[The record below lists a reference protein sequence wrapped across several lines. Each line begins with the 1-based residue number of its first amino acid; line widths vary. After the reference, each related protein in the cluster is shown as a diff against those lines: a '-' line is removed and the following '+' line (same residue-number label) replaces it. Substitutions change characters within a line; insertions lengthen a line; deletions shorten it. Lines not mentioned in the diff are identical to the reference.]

1 MKTDTGAKCIYVIVF
16 SLVVGVGSATGHC
29 LSARTAKHH
38 HKIERQRVQVEPDNG
53 CSPAKE
59 RRRFCSQNGNGCNA
73 LMRAAESG
81 DLNSVRMEL
90 NRGTDVNIRPAEN
103 GPTALML
110 ASAAGQLPIVTALLK
125 AGADPNAKAFSFHDG
140 EFSTVM
146 AALDRCNKDWMKIL
160 DAIIAAG
167 GEVNPKGSFS
177 RSPLM
182 YAVERKD
189 VASVK
194 ALLARGADVN
204 LKSETG
210 STPLMTATVS
220 SGPSIEVV
228 KLLLA
233 AGADANA
240 RSKDGET
247 ALSLLDKYSKDEAAR
262 DQIARLLKPTP

>member
-1 MKTDTGAKCIYVIVF
+1 MTTTGAKCFSIMVF
-16 SLVVGVGSATGHC
+16 SLVAGLGSITGQNS
-29 LSARTAKHH
+29 SARTVQRH
-38 HKIERQRVQVEPDNG
+38 HKIERKWIQIHTRID
-53 CSPAKE
+53 CSRKKE
-59 RRRFCSQNGNGCNA
+59 RGRFCSANGNGCNA

-81 DLNSVRMEL
+81 DLNNVRMEL
-90 NRGTDVNIRPAEN
+90 NRGADVNMRPAGN

-110 ASAAGQLPIVTALLK
+110 ASASGQLEIVLALLK

-140 EFSTVM
+140 EFSIVM
-146 AALDRCNKDWMKIL
+146 AGLDRCNKDWIGIL

-167 GEVNPKGSFS
+167 GEVNPQGSFS

-182 YAVERKD
+182 YAVEKND
-189 VASVK
+189 VVLVK
-194 ALLARGADVN
+194 ALLARNADVN

-210 STPLMTATVS
+210 ITPLMTATIS
-220 SGPSIEVV
+220 SEPSVEVV

-247 ALSLLDKYSKDEAAR
+247 ALSLLDKYSRDETAR
-262 DQIARLLKPTP
+262 GQIARLLKTSP